1 MQIQDGKL
9 YLNRTWKYIYPALRV
24 YGFQP
29 ISYLNDLIKQGVGIH
44 DINFNDEEP
53 HIPKIFI
60 LIQTQVPGMRGAK
73 AKEYEEKVNKFFNY
87 IRQQSYYVD
96 DYLYNIKDNCCS
108 HMVVIKF
115 PQYFLSIYNHFKK
128 GEYSK
133 MFPEDSVIK
142 KYFPLENLSKVSSSL
157 TVTLSKTLGAN
168 LEIHRVLKKDISYK
182 KEFVE
187 ILNKDFN
194 TNLKVEELKDEAELD
209 YLPLLEEEVFN
220 FKNKIS

>member
-1 MQIQDGKL
+1 
-9 YLNRTWKYIYPALRV
+9 
-24 YGFQP
+24 
-29 ISYLNDLIKQGVGIH
+29 
-44 DINFNDEEP
+44 
-53 HIPKIFI
+53 
-60 LIQTQVPGMRGAK
+60 
-73 AKEYEEKVNKFFNY
+73 
-87 IRQQSYYVD
+87 
-96 DYLYNIKDNCCS
+96 
-108 HMVVIKF
+108 MVVIKF

-133 MFPEDSVIK
+133 MFQEDSIIK

-157 TVTLSKTLGAN
+157 TVILSKTLGAN